1 MNILTLNQ
9 ILKDCRHLKRLILR
23 EARIDVNGKVDFG
36 TNLDYHIEYLSLA
49 YSGRDDHSDWKE
61 NLQEFVEIIK
71 GIKGS
76 GLDDSLRWL
85 NIQGCQIDYTWARE
99 LLDSDE
105 IGLSHVKIVQEDPFP
120 SGFIN

>member
-85 NIQGCQIDYTWARE
+85 NIQGCQIDYTCARE

-105 IGLSHVKIVQEDPFP
+105 IGLPHVKIVQEDPFP

>member
-49 YSGRDDHSDWKE
+49 YSGRDDHSDW
-61 NLQEFVEIIK
+61 NMQ
-71 GIKGS
+71 GS
-76 GLDDSLRWL
+76 NIQYDSLNLPQSR
-85 NIQGCQIDYTWARE
+85 
-99 LLDSDE
+99 
-105 IGLSHVKIVQEDPFP
+105 LSHSHQF
-120 SGFIN
+120 